1 MQRFL
6 DPAVLSTIS
15 SLDLLAKTVVD
26 GFVAGLHRSPD
37 FGFSQEFAEYRA
49 YVPGDDLRHVD
60 WSLYGRTDRTYIK
73 RYRGE
78 TNSQLTVLL
87 DASNSM
93 EYSSGG
99 VGKRALPKKMDYA
112 RFLAASLFYLA
123 IKNQRDAAGLIVF
136 DDEVRDYVRPSAR
149 HGQLARLLG
158 GLEHAEPRARTD
170 FGKPLQHFQRLLHR
184 RGIAV
189 VISDFYEDPDV
200 VVRMIEPLRFHGNE
214 VVLFHILDPQ
224 ELRPVLNSAAV
235 LVDLETQQRIEVV
248 PEYAKT
254 SYCER
259 VDAHVEALRSKTR
272 AAGMDYQLLL
282 TDQPLDAALREY
294 LTLREAAN

>member
-6 DPAVLSTIS
+6 DPEVLAGIS

-60 WSLYGRTDRTYIK
+60 WNLFARTERCYLK

-93 EYSSGG
+93 QYTSGP
-99 VGKRALPKKMDYA
+99 RMKMDYA
-112 RFLAASLFYLA
+112 RYIAASLFYLA
-123 IKNQRDAAGLIVF
+123 IHNQRDAAGLVVF
-136 DDEVRDYVRPSAR
+136 DDEVREYIRPSTR
-149 HGQLARLLG
+149 QGQLARLFA
-158 GLEHAEPRARTD
+158 GLERAEPRAQTD
-170 FGKPLQHFQRLLHR
+170 FAKPFLHFQNVMNR
-184 RGIAV
+184 RGIAI
-189 VISDFYEDPDV
+189 VISDFYEAPEV
-200 VVRMIEPLRFHGNE
+200 IIRTIAPLHFRGHE
-214 VVLFHILDPQ
+214 VVLFHILDPD
-224 ELRPVLNSAAV
+224 EIRPLLKNSAV
-235 LVDLETQQRIEVV
+235 LVDLETDQKIEVV

-254 SYCER
+254 TYR
-259 VDAHVEALRSKTR
+259 AKVDAHIEELRSRTK

-282 TDQPLDAALREY
+282 TNQPLDSALREY
-294 LTLREAAN
+294 LTLRQEGN

>member
-78 TNSQLTVLL
+78 TNSQLTILL

-93 EYSSGG
+93 EYSSAAAGSN
-99 VGKRALPKKMDYA
+99 APPKKMDYA
-112 RFLAASLFYLA
+112 RYIAASLFYLA

-149 HGQLARLLG
+149 QGQLARLLG
-158 GLEHAEPRARTD
+158 GLEGAEPHARTD
-170 FGKPLQHFQRLLHR
+170 FGKPLTHFQQLLHR
-184 RGIAV
+184 RGIAI
-189 VISDFYEDPDV
+189 VISDFYEDPDLI
-200 VVRMIEPLRFHGNE
+200 VRTIEPLRFHGNE

-224 ELRPVLNSAAV
+224 ELRPVMKGPSV
-235 LVDLETQQRIEVV
+235 LVDLETDRRIEVV

-254 SYCER
+254 TYR
-259 VDAHVEALRSKTR
+259 QKVEAHLETLRSKTR
-272 AAGMDYQLLL
+272 AAGMGYQLLV
-282 TDQPLDAALREY
+282 TDQPLDNALREY
-294 LTLREAAN
+294 LTLREAGN